1 MTTIKLKT
9 YIKAPIEDVFNL
21 SRNIDFHVISAKQTN
36 EKAISGRTCGL
47 IGLNETVTW
56 KGKHFGMYLTHQ
68 SKITSFVSPIS
79 FTDEMIEG
87 NFKSFKHQHIFRGTS
102 FSKTEMLDI
111 LEYETPFRILGKI
124 FDRLILKRYLTRFLT
139 LRNQSIKLHLEK
151 HKCIG
156 S

>member
-36 EKAISGRTCGL
+36 EKAIAGRTFGL
-47 IGLNETVTW
+47 IELNETVTW
-56 KGKHFGMYLTHQ
+56 KGKHFGLYLTHQ
-68 SKITSFVSPIS
+68 SKITALQSPNS
-79 FTDEMIEG
+79 FTDEMIKG
-87 NFKSFKHQHIFRGTS
+87 NFQSFKHQHIFNTTS
-102 FSKTEMLDI
+102 SETEMIDI
-111 LEYETPFRILGKI
+111 LEYETPYSILGKI